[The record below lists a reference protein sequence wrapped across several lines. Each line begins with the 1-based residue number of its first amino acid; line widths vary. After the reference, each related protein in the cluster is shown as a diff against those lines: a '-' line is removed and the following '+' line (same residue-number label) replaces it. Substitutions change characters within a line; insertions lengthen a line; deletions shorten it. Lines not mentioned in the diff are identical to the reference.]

1 MKLIHEIV
9 EDECFIEVV
18 LNEIEMNALDQ
29 YTMISGIF
37 KIAGYPMNVGI
48 RMQNHEEFEDAI
60 EKRDIEE
67 GYI

>member
-1 MKLIHEIV
+1 
-9 EDECFIEVV
+9 
-18 LNEIEMNALDQ
+18 
-29 YTMISGIF
+29 MISGIF